1 MIKKKSKERSFD
13 QFARKYWEKLVNGIL
28 VPGERGCVPSEG
40 EVLSVYNELKESQP
54 ECECIIVR
62 TGKGSGEFFQQG
74 DKIAGIR
81 IVRQLGLVGSIE
93 FCLSGNF
100 HVRLE
105 IEGFMPFF
113 RTEANCDLTQTISN
127 FENFIDNFPRYM
139 EVLER
144 KKLEFE
150 KNNKLEE
157 MAKSGIQATV
167 SQLLTPM
174 GYRWDLVERERDFLL
189 KIGRRGTRIEFTLNR
204 KNFTTR
210 VAELPDALGQIEALS
225 KNMTFPMN
233 IEIIK

>member
-40 EVLSVYNELKESQP
+40 EVLSVYNELKELHP

-81 IVRQLGLVGSIE
+81 IVRQLGSVGSIE

-113 RTEANCDLTQTISN
+113 RTETNCSLTQTISN

-139 EVLER
+139 EGLER

-189 KIGRRGTRIEFTLNR
+189 KIGGRGTRIEFTLNR
-204 KNFTTR
+204 RNFAKR
-210 VAELPDALGQIEALS
+210 LAELPDVLGQIEALS

>member
-13 QFARKYWEKLVNGIL
+13 QFARRYWEKFVNGIL

-40 EVLSVYNELKESQP
+40 EALSVYNELKERHP
-54 ECECIIVR
+54 ECECIILR

-81 IVRQLGLVGSIE
+81 IVRQLGSVGSIE
-93 FCLSGNF
+93 FRLSGNF

-113 RTEANCDLTQTISN
+113 RTEACCDLSLTISN

-139 EVLER
+139 EGLER

-174 GYRWDLVERERDFLL
+174 GYRWDLVERGRDYLL
-189 KIGRRGTRIEFTLNR
+189 KVGGHGTWIEFTLNR

-210 VAELPDALGQIEALS
+210 VAELPDVLSQIEILT
-225 KNMTFPMN
+225 KKLTFSMN
-233 IEIIK
+233 IEIKK

>member
-13 QFARKYWEKLVNGIL
+13 LFARKYWEKLVGGIL
-28 VPGERGCVPSEG
+28 VPGERGYVPSEG
-40 EVLSVYNELKESQP
+40 EVLCAYNELKERHL
-54 ECECIIVR
+54 ECDCIVLR
-62 TGKGSGEFFQQG
+62 TGTHSGEFYQQG
-74 DKIAGIR
+74 DKIAGVR
-81 IVRQLGLVGSIE
+81 IVRQLDSVGSIE

-113 RTEANCDLTQTISN
+113 RTETNCNLTQTISN

-139 EVLER
+139 EGLER

-189 KIGRRGTRIEFTLNR
+189 KIGRRGIWIEFTLNR

-210 VAELPDALGQIEALS
+210 VAGLPDVLGQIEILT
-225 KNMTFPMN
+225 KKLTFSMN

>member
-13 QFARKYWEKLVNGIL
+13 QFARRYWEKFVNGIL

-40 EVLSVYNELKESQP
+40 EALSVYNELKERHP
-54 ECECIIVR
+54 ECECIILR

-81 IVRQLGLVGSIE
+81 IVRQLGSVGSIE
-93 FCLSGNF
+93 FRLSGNF

-113 RTEANCDLTQTISN
+113 RTETCCDLSQTISN

-139 EVLER
+139 EGLER

-174 GYRWDLVERERDFLL
+174 GYRWDLVERGRDYLL
-189 KIGRRGTRIEFTLNR
+189 KVGGRGTWIEFTLNR

-210 VAELPDALGQIEALS
+210 VAELPDVLSQIEILT
-225 KNMTFPMN
+225 KKLTFSMN
-233 IEIIK
+233 IEIKK

>member
-40 EVLSVYNELKESQP
+40 EVLSVYNELKERHP

-81 IVRQLGLVGSIE
+81 IVRQLGSVGSIE

-139 EVLER
+139 EGLER

-150 KNNKLEE
+150 KKKKLEE
-157 MAKSGIQATV
+157 MAKGSIRTTV
-167 SQLLTPM
+167 SQILPPL
-174 GYRWDLVERERDFLL
+174 GYRWDLVERGRDYLL
-189 KIGRRGTRIEFTLNR
+189 KVGGRGTWMEFTLNR
-204 KNFTTR
+204 RNFAKR
-210 VAELPDALGQIEALS
+210 LAELPDVLGQIEALS

>member
-40 EVLSVYNELKESQP
+40 VVLSVYNELKERHP

-81 IVRQLGLVGSIE
+81 IVRQLDSVGTIE
-93 FCLSGNF
+93 FRLSTDF

-113 RTEANCDLTQTISN
+113 RTEACCDLSQTISN

-139 EVLER
+139 EGLER

-189 KIGRRGTRIEFTLNR
+189 KIGGRGTRIEFTLNR
-204 KNFTTR
+204 RNFAKR
-210 VAELPDALGQIEALS
+210 LAELPDVLGQIEALS